1 MTDLS
6 RLLAPVLDQIH
17 KLWTRVDQM
26 PIIRWG
32 IVATVSPLRVAL
44 DGSIDE
50 NDNPVLAP
58 AQSAVS
64 DVTTGMRV
72 LCVEQH
78 RRVIIIQAI
87 TPTP

>member
-1 MTDLS
+1 MDIT
-6 RLLAPVLDQIH
+6 RLFAPITDQIG
-17 KLWTRVDQM
+17 KIWARLDQM
-26 PIIRWG
+26 PVIRWG

-58 AQSAVS
+58 AQSAVA
-64 DVTTGMRV
+64 DVATGMRV

-78 RRVIIIQAI
+78 RRVIIIQARD
-87 TPTP
+87 

>member
-1 MTDLS
+1 MTS
-6 RLLAPVLDQIH
+6 LLQPVLDQIG
-17 KLWTRVDQM
+17 KLWKRVDQM
-26 PIIRWG
+26 PVIRWG

-58 AQSAVS
+58 AQSAVA

-78 RRVIIIQAI
+78 RRIIIIQALAL
-87 TPTP
+87 